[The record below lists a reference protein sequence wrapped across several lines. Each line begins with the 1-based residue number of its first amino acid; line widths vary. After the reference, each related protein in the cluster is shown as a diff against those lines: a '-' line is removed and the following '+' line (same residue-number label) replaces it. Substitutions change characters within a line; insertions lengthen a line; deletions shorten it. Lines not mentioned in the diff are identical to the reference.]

1 MMISTRLQGSLR
13 EFGLVEI
20 LQMMEMESMSGA
32 IHLKQ
37 ANDRIGIVY
46 FKEGKMAGC
55 SELDAGALTLGDV
68 LQQLG
73 MASAPQIEAAFQRQ
87 LQDAFGKRI
96 GERLIEMRVITDS
109 QLREAL
115 RTKALWTIRD
125 IGLWKD
131 GSYEFAAIP
140 DSKNILPY
148 GEESLGLD
156 VMRVTMEMVRYSDE
170 WERLQQFFPLGMQT
184 ALQMAPAI
192 PYAMSFDARTLELLG
207 GVNRYRSIRKIASGI
222 RRPELDVARDLAQLV
237 QIRLVNVLP
246 PRNQQDRGGVRLP
259 EPAEMLRMEHFE
271 LLNLISR
278 MEQHWNRKNTPM
290 DQLPALAEFVNWT
303 MEALTE
309 ACRANNTD
317 LDPNTLESLLTRNG
331 LRYMGNYRFL
341 IERNT
346 IDVENFTSLCHEVM
360 RGEIQ
365 KTRDFYDEGAIT
377 LQRILSCIFD
387 SINARIVSL
396 NERLENQEV
405 WEAMFIQFGLPQPD
419 APRAPHPRF

>member
-1 MMISTRLQGSLR
+1 MISTRLQGSLK

-37 ANDRIGIVY
+37 ANDHIGIVY
-46 FKEGKMAGC
+46 FKEGKMAAC

-73 MASAPQIEAAFQRQ
+73 MASAPHIEAAFRRQ

-96 GERLIEMRVITDS
+96 GERLVEMRVISES

-131 GSYEFAAIP
+131 GSYEFVAIP
-140 DSKNILPY
+140 ESKNILPY

-170 WERLQQFFPLGMQT
+170 WDNLQGFLTLGMQT
-184 ALQMAPAI
+184 CLRMAPAI

-207 GVNRYRSIRKIASGI
+207 GVNRYRSVRKIASGI
-222 RRPELDVARDLAQLV
+222 RRPELDVARDLAHLV
-237 QIRLVNVLP
+237 QLRLLQVLP
-246 PRNQQDRGGVRLP
+246 ANFLGNERGGVHLP

-278 MEQHWNRKNTPM
+278 MEQHWNRKTTPM

-303 MEALTE
+303 MDALAE
-309 ACRANNTD
+309 ACKANGTE
-317 LDPNTLESLLTRNG
+317 LDPSTLDALLTRNN
-331 LRYMGNYRFL
+331 LCYMGNYRFL
-341 IERNT
+341 VNHNN

-365 KTRDFYDEGAIT
+365 KANDFYEEGAIT
-377 LQRILSCIFD
+377 LQRILCCIFD

-405 WEAMFIQFGLPQPD
+405 WEAMFIQFGLP
-419 APRAPHPRF
+419 RV

>member
-1 MMISTRLQGSLR
+1 MIGTRLQGSLQ

-73 MASAPQIEAAFQRQ
+73 MANAPQIDAAFQRQ

-96 GERLIEMRVITDS
+96 GERLIEMRVINET

-148 GEESLGLD
+148 GEESLDLD

-170 WERLQQFFPLGMQT
+170 WENLQNFLLMGMQT
-184 ALQMAPAI
+184 CLQMAQAI

-207 GVNRYRSIRKIASGI
+207 GINRYRSVRKIASGI
-222 RRPELDVARDLAQLV
+222 RRPELEVARDLAQLI
-237 QIRLVNVLP
+237 QMRLVYPLP
-246 PRNQQDRGGVRLP
+246 PNTPGTGSGVHLP
-259 EPAEMLRMEHFE
+259 QPAEMLRMEHFE

-278 MEQHWNRKNTPM
+278 MEQHWNRKTTPM

-303 MEALTE
+303 MDALAD
-309 ACRANNTD
+309 ACKANGTD
-317 LDPNTLESLLTRNG
+317 LDPNTLEALMTRSG
-331 LRYMGNYRFL
+331 LRYMGNYRFN
-341 IERNT
+341 ITRNN

-365 KTRDFYDEGAIT
+365 KAHDFYDEGAIT

-396 NERLENQEV
+396 AERLENQEV
-405 WEAMFIQFGLPQPD
+405 WEAMFQQFGLPH
-419 APRAPHPRF
+419 A